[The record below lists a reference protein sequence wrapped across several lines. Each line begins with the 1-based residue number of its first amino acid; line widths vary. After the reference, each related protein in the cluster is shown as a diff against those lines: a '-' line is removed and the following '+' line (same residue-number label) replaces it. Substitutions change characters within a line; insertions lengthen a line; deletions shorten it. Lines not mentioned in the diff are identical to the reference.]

1 MKRFLS
7 FLLCIL
13 VSLTFV
19 SCSVNEETN
28 YTQENIEEQVVIE
41 LEAPEPDRIGDL
53 IVIDSC
59 YSVVHCGNGYNKF
72 ITYTAYDEVE
82 LVMYQVIVRS
92 TGAESGITTMPLY
105 KADGTLRTY
114 TPDEES

>member
-13 VSLTFV
+13 MSLTFV

-28 YTQENIEEQVVIE
+28 PPQESI
-41 LEAPEPDRIGDL
+41 EAPEPERIGDL

-92 TGAESGITTMPLY
+92 THSAAGITTMPLY

-114 TPDEES
+114 NPEEEP

>member
-13 VSLTFV
+13 MSLTFV

-28 YTQENIEEQVVIE
+28 PPQESIEEQVVIE
-41 LEAPEPDRIGDL
+41 MEAPEPERIGDL

-92 TGAESGITTMPLY
+92 THSAAGITTMPLY

-114 TPDEES
+114 NPEEEP